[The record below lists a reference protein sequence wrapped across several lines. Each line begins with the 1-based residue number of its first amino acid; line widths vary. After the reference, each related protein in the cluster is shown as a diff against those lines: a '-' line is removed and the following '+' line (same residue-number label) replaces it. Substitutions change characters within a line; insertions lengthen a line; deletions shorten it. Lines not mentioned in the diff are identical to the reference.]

1 MMAGFHSFQTTLS
14 TTPGHHRS
22 IRSQTTVQNLV
33 PAQQVT
39 AVAVQETFHAV
50 NQVTLQFVH
59 VLQPFFLHAGLAER
73 TGLPRCLSSLITT
86 YMNIFGRKQIHHFQQ
101 DILKE
106 LECFLVP
113 DTEIR
118 LFIRLMRTRKF
129 RISGQYLFR
138 VGRHLDFRNQ
148 RDVMLLRVGH
158 QFANVILGI
167 VTAFCLRIVFLT
179 ILAITVPPVLP
190 YRLRTPSSKLCQSW
204 ILLDFDTPS
213 CRIRQMQVQTVNF
226 VIRKNVHLFLYE
238 FLVEKMTRNIQH
250 HSTIRETRFIL
261 DTKGRNLC
269 TILSFQL

>member
-1 MMAGFHSFQTTLS
+1 M
-14 TTPGHHRS
+14 
-22 IRSQTTVQNLV
+22 TVQK
-33 PAQQVT
+33 
-39 AVAVQETFHAV
+39 TFHAV

-73 TGLPRCLSSLITT
+73 TGLPRCLSGLISP
-86 YMNIFGRKQIHHFQQ
+86 YMDVFRGEQVHHFQQ
-101 DILKE
+101 HIFQE
-106 LECFLVP
+106 LVSLLVA

-118 LFIRLMRTRKF
+118 LFVRFVGTRKF

-238 FLVEKMTRNIQH
+238 LFIEKMTRNIQH